1 MNMDMNMNKKNKKR
15 KWNHKDNNNNSS
27 GNDDDDDDDI
37 GGGSIIISSSS
48 LSSNKHNNNNNN
60 NNNNN
65 SNNNT
70 SNNNTILQD
79 IINPN
84 FNHLASIYPEFAKQ
98 WIKLKQRRRRKQL
111 QSKQSQYNNNNDNQ
125 QQQQQNKSN
134 NQHNNSF
141 SSNVDFE
148 FNKSLSSAI
157 LKHYFQLSL
166 PSIPNGYLC
175 PPIPN
180 RLNYILW
187 IQNELLYQ
195 VYNCNNNNDD
205 DENDD
210 DYFIWWND
218 NSSNDDSVYNDVKKN
233 GDNKNDNNNNIIRKC
248 KYQGIDIGI
257 GASCIYPLLLCT
269 KYFDNDEPKTTTTTT
284 TSTSSSSSQWKILG
298 TDIDPISIQCAQ
310 ENINANNLQDRIKI
324 TLVPPTM
331 DQKKSLAIFNDGNG
345 IDQGGN
351 DDNGGNDQGSLK
363 EEEYMTPI
371 HAAMMAAKTISLNSS
386 TSTTRRSSSST
397 TIEIASQSNNNESH
411 EHSFDF
417 VMTNPPFYSQVDE
430 ATKPRIGDG
439 RKRID
444 MTMFESVYPGQP
456 IGGEVKFVVDM
467 IHDSLKYRH
476 DIIWFTAMLGKKS
489 SYIPIEKELEKA
501 GLGIGS
507 IRKTEF
513 VQGKTRRW
521 GIGWTFLKP
530 SLRSKGMK
538 LSLFLDLLF

>member
-1 MNMDMNMNKKNKKR
+1 MISSSFNDNVITNTKNMNMNMNMNKKNKKR

-27 GNDDDDDDDI
+27 GNDNDD
-37 GGGSIIISSSS
+37 GSIIISSSS
-48 LSSNKHNNNNNN
+48 LSS
-60 NNNNN
+60 
-65 SNNNT
+65 NNT

-98 WIKLKQRRRRKQL
+98 WIKLKQRRRKQL
-111 QSKQSQYNNNNDNQ
+111 QYNNNNNQ
-125 QQQQQNKSN
+125 QQQQQQQQNN
-134 NQHNNSF
+134 NNNTNQHNNSF
-141 SSNVDFE
+141 SSNVDNE
-148 FNKSLSSAI
+148 FNKSLSRAI

-195 VYNCNNNNDD
+195 VYNCNNNNNDDDD
-205 DENDD
+205 DE

-218 NSSNDDSVYNDVKKN
+218 NSSNDDNVYNDVKKKN
-233 GDNKNDNNNNIIRKC
+233 GDNKNDNIIRKC

-269 KYFDNDEPKTTTTTT
+269 KYFDNPPKSTTT
-284 TSTSSSSSQWKILG
+284 TSTSLSSSSQWKILG

-331 DQKKSLAIFNDGNG
+331 DQKKSLAIIFNDGNG

-386 TSTTRRSSSST
+386 TSTTTRSSSSTT

-456 IGGEVKFVVDM
+456 IGGEVKFVLDM

-489 SYIPIEKELEKA
+489 SYIPIEKELEKV

-530 SLRSKGMK
+530 SLRSKGMQ
-538 LSLFLDLLF
+538 LSLFLFFFIILILNEP